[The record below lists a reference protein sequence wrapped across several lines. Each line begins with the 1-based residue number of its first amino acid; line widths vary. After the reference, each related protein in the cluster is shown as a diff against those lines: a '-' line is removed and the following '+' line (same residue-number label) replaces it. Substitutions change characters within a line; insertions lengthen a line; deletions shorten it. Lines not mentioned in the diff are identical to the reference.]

1 MWTMDQLQMCTQCDS
16 LNRHEPTAMHSI
28 CIPTLSQILAMYPA
42 EAIKVRC
49 QRDGISAAKVLAQLA
64 KQAAQHPGGTVAV
77 VGQLYSG
84 IGAAA
89 VFSIA
94 IGAVHCEHHGF
105 ACCPGLAWTPSWPE
119 VLGLTAKV

>member
-1 MWTMDQLQMCTQCDS
+1 M
-16 LNRHEPTAMHSI
+16 N
-28 CIPTLSQILAMYPA
+28 PA
-42 EAIKVRC
+42 EVIKVRC

-64 KQAAQHPGGTVAV
+64 KQATQHPGGTAAV

-84 IGAAA
+84 IGSAA

-105 ACCPGLAWTPSWPE
+105 ACYPGLAWTPSCW
-119 VLGLTAKV
+119 VLA